1 MAERI
6 VSMHA
11 AHRSGKEVVD
21 GFLSRPTGAGERPAI
36 VLVHGYRGLDDG
48 QRAVTRRFA
57 QEGFVCLSPD
67 LFHGKTY
74 HTLED
79 CALKKD
85 LVRYSQAPST
95 TSSTRA
101 LSAQAA
107 LGRQEESRR
116 YWVSAWA
123 AVWRSTLWRSRRPLP
138 PG

>member
-11 AHRSGKEVVD
+11 AHRSGKEIID
-21 GFLSRPTGAGERPAI
+21 GFLSRPTAGGERPAI

-67 LFHGKTY
+67 LFQGKTY

-79 CALKKD
+79 CALKK
-85 LVRYSQAPST
+85 
-95 TSSTRA
+95 TSLDISRA
-101 LSAQAA
+101 VGNIVDTVPYLRKLPWVANKKIGCSA
-107 LGRQEESRR
+107 
-116 YWVSAWA
+116 SAWA
-123 AVWRSTLWRSRRPLP
+123 AGLRSMLWPNRYPLP
-138 PG
+138 RV